1 MEISNVKVLQLLLF
15 ILLNL
20 YVLRLVFQV
29 ANGAGTND
37 GKTIQVIF
45 NFVFLESVEKLLPWM
60 QENFPELSLD
70 KTKFNEM
77 SWIES
82 VLYISGIP
90 RNESETLL
98 HRAQQS
104 KGFFK
109 AKSDYVTEP
118 ISEAGLEGLWERLL
132 QLEIFQ
138 LILTPFGGIMSEVS
152 DSEIPFPHRKGTL
165 FEIQY
170 LVSWG
175 DDKET
180 EKHIGSMKMLYE
192 YMTPYVSKSPRAA
205 YLNYR
210 DLDLGTNKNG
220 NTSYAQASIWGLR
233 YFKNN
238 FRRLVHVKTLVDPE
252 NFFRN
257 EQSIP
262 DGTNGGKVITV
273 LFDCLFLETVEK
285 LLPWMQEN
293 FPELSLDQ
301 TKFTEMSWIDSVLY
315 FSGIPRNE
323 SELLL
328 QRRTEDSNR
337 FFKAKS
343 DYVTDP
349 ISEAGLEHLWK
360 ILLEEERSVLILTP
374 FGGKMSE
381 ISDSET
387 PFPHRKGTLFEIQYM
402 IFWNDDKETEKHI
415 GWMRRL
421 YEYMTPHVSKSPRAA
436 YLNYR
441 DLDLGRNIDDGSTGY
456 EEASIWGLKYFKGNF
471 MRLVNVKTV
480 VDPDNFFWDEQTTE
494 RFLQCFASH
503 YEGLSYVL
511 EAHFI
516 IIDLLNLWSID
527 VDIENESGW
536 VESGATLSECTT
548 QFHRRVKFMD
558 FQQGHVQ
565 LSGEELFWAI
575 RGGGGSSFG
584 VILAWKLRLV
594 PVPPSVTGFKISQT
608 IEQGATKLFLKWQY
622 IADTLH
628 EDIFLHSVIGVGN
641 KVAQMTAATALS
653 WVEYVLYFAGIST
666 NESEALLRR
675 TQQSKSFFKAKSD
688 YVSGPIWNLA
698 WKSPRGAYLNY
709 RVLDLGLGRTMLVI
723 QAMDKQAFGV

>member
-20 YVLRLVFQV
+20 VCSTTSNSNSQRFLQCFSSNINSNPSSKIILTKNSPAYFSVLQSSIQNLRFLNNSTRKPLAIVTPFQYSHVQAAVKCSKKEGIQIRSRSGGHDYEGLSYVSKTSFIIIDLFNLRSIDIEIENGSAWVESGATLGELYYAIAQKSKVYGFPAGTCPTNGVGGHISGGGHGTMFRKYGLAADNVLDAKIVDVNGRVLDRKSMGDELFWAIRGGGGSSFGVILAWKLRLVPVPATVTVYSEAKTIEQGATKLIFKWQAIADRIPEEYVLRLVFQV

-98 HRAQQS
+98 QRTQQS

-262 DGTNGGKVITV
+262 V
-273 LFDCLFLETVEK
+273 L
-285 LLPWMQEN
+285 Q
-293 FPELSLDQ
+293 
-301 TKFTEMSWIDSVLY
+301 
-315 FSGIPRNE
+315 
-323 SELLL
+323 
-328 QRRTEDSNR
+328 
-337 FFKAKS
+337 
-343 DYVTDP
+343 
-349 ISEAGLEHLWK
+349 
-360 ILLEEERSVLILTP
+360 
-374 FGGKMSE
+374 
-381 ISDSET
+381 
-387 PFPHRKGTLFEIQYM
+387 
-402 IFWNDDKETEKHI
+402 
-415 GWMRRL
+415 
-421 YEYMTPHVSKSPRAA
+421 
-436 YLNYR
+436 
-441 DLDLGRNIDDGSTGY
+441 
-456 EEASIWGLKYFKGNF
+456 
-471 MRLVNVKTV
+471 
-480 VDPDNFFWDEQTTE
+480 
-494 RFLQCFASH
+494 
-503 YEGLSYVL
+503 
-511 EAHFI
+511 
-516 IIDLLNLWSID
+516 
-527 VDIENESGW
+527 
-536 VESGATLSECTT
+536 
-548 QFHRRVKFMD
+548 
-558 FQQGHVQ
+558 
-565 LSGEELFWAI
+565 SGE
-575 RGGGGSSFG
+575 
-584 VILAWKLRLV
+584 K
-594 PVPPSVTGFKISQT
+594 
-608 IEQGATKLFLKWQY
+608 
-622 IADTLH
+622 
-628 EDIFLHSVIGVGN
+628 
-641 KVAQMTAATALS
+641 
-653 WVEYVLYFAGIST
+653 
-666 NESEALLRR
+666 
-675 TQQSKSFFKAKSD
+675 
-688 YVSGPIWNLA
+688 
-698 WKSPRGAYLNY
+698 
-709 RVLDLGLGRTMLVI
+709 
-723 QAMDKQAFGV
+723 